1 MKKPTKL
8 FTTLMCVAAFSTTA
22 IAEEKTATPPPFPPP
37 APHQGMAGMGGGMG
51 MMGGISEEQIDAH
64 LRQMQEK
71 MLRDYDFMRKIRE
84 AKDEKEQT
92 KLKEEWLQS
101 MKQHMK
107 PPQMPP
113 QLKMHGMPEKPPV
126 K

>member
-1 MKKPTKL
+1 
-8 FTTLMCVAAFSTTA
+8 
-22 IAEEKTATPPPFPPP
+22 
-37 APHQGMAGMGGGMG
+37 
-51 MMGGISEEQIDAH
+51 MMGGISEEQINAH

-84 AKDEKEQT
+84 AKDEKEQA

-113 QLKMHGMPEKPPV
+113 QLKMHGMPEKPQRNPR
-126 K
+126 

>member
-1 MKKPTKL
+1 MKKPAKL
-8 FTTLMCVAAFSTTA
+8 FTALICLATVSLTT
-22 IAEEKTATPPPFPPP
+22 IAEEKTAPPPPPTFP
-37 APHQGMAGMGGGMG
+37 PHQGMGGMGGGMG
-51 MMGGISEEQIDAH
+51 MMGGISEEQINAH

-71 MLRDYDFMRKIRE
+71 MLMDYDFMRKIRE
-84 AKDEKEQT
+84 AKDEKEQA

-101 MKQHMK
+101 MKQHIK

>member
-1 MKKPTKL
+1 MKKPAKL
-8 FTTLMCVAAFSTTA
+8 FTALMCVAAFSA
-22 IAEEKTATPPPFPPP
+22 PAMAEEKTAPPPPFPPP
-37 APHQGMAGMGGGMG
+37 PHQGMPGMGGGMG
-51 MMGGISEEQIDAH
+51 MMGGISQEQIDAH

-84 AKDEKEQT
+84 AKDEKEQA